1 MDWDVMV
8 GSELGNAD
16 VGREVVSGCEEG
28 EPGSGAVECREDVYS
43 RLGEGDSGVV
53 SELGEVVSGVVSG
66 VMEMDSETV
75 SGLGDMETELITLSQ
90 NSVKAKATTGKK
102 NQTNQDVDVYL

>member
-1 MDWDVMV
+1 MV

-53 SELGEVVSGVVSG
+53 SELGEVVSGFVSG
-66 VMEMDSETV
+66 VMEVVSETV
-75 SGLGDMETELITLSQ
+75 SGLGDVETELIITLSQ